1 MMMNLKINFGDL
13 KVTNNKRLVVNI
25 DLINP
30 VKYIVETKRY
40 KYYFDDYKD
49 FVNKLIALTR
59 LGIDCNCKT
68 LTN

>member
-1 MMMNLKINFGDL
+1 MMINLKINFGDL

-49 FVNKLIALTR
+49 FVNKFIALTR
-59 LGIDCNCKT
+59 LGIDCKCKT
-68 LTN
+68 LIN